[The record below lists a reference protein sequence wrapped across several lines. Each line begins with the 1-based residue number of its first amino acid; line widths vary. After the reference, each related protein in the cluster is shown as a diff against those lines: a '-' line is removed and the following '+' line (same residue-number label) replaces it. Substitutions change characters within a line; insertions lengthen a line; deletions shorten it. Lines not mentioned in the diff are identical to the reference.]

1 MDHQNDTKSFFDM
14 KLIKPTMLF
23 IILFSLFFTNI
34 SHADVSEK
42 NYSVSNT
49 DAEKKY
55 ELGMMYSSGLGG
67 EKDDKKAFFWF
78 SQAAQQGNVDA
89 QLRLGMIYILG
100 SGIPKDDKK
109 AFEWINKAAEKNN
122 ADAQYF
128 LGSMYQSGEGVAK
141 DKRKALEWL
150 NKSAQQGNEKAI
162 EELKNY

>member
-1 MDHQNDTKSFFDM
+1 M

-42 NYSVSNT
+42 NYSVSKT

-67 EKDDKKAFFWF
+67 E
-78 SQAAQQGNVDA
+78 
-89 QLRLGMIYILG
+89 
-100 SGIPKDDKK
+100 KDDKK

-141 DKRKALEWL
+141 DKRKALEWF

>member
-1 MDHQNDTKSFFDM
+1 M
-14 KLIKPTMLF
+14 KLIKPT
-23 IILFSLFFTNI
+23 ILFTILVSFFFTNI
-34 SHADVSEK
+34 SHAEVSEK
-42 NYSVSNT
+42 NHSVSKT
-49 DAEKKY
+49 DAERKY
-55 ELGMMYSSGLGG
+55 ELGMMYSNGLGTD
-67 EKDDKKAFFWF
+67 KDDKKAFFWF
-78 SQAAQQGNVDA
+78 YQAAQQGNVDA

-109 AFEWINKAAEKNN
+109 AFEWINKAAEQNN

-141 DKRKALEWL
+141 NKRKALEWF

>member
-1 MDHQNDTKSFFDM
+1 M

-49 DAEKKY
+49 DAKKKY

-100 SGIPKDDKK
+100 RGIPKDDKK